1 MASEAILKE
10 LFNVS
15 KNSNYFKGMS
25 DSAIW
30 KACLAYKDRSDED
43 IKIAMNNIRGKDSE
57 IVAESIKKKE
67 SIEKGSKMLK
77 DLKKNEEADRGKD
90 AETAEKMLE
99 EFFHS

>member
-10 LFNVS
+10 LFDLS

-30 KACLAYKDRSDED
+30 KACLAYKDRPDEH
-43 IKIAMNNIRGKDSE
+43 IRIAMENIREKDNE
-57 IVAESIKKKE
+57 ITAESIKKKE
-67 SIEKGSKMLK
+67 SIEKGGKALK

-90 AETAEKMLE
+90 ALTADKMLE